1 MIPPP
6 ALSSRSTIDPGLSV
20 VDSLYRISSLAGK
33 MEDPKEAL
41 HLILDEIIAVLR
53 ATSGSIALINPD
65 NGKLEIEVA
74 HELPGESSNLRL
86 KPGQGITGWVAL
98 HGKPLL
104 VQDVRTEVR
113 YYEVKKSVRSEM
125 AVPMEDRGQ
134 VIGVVNVD
142 SDVLAAFDEKD
153 LKLLTLMTSEAT
165 KVARSL
171 WLIQKLRTKAS
182 QLEAVINIG
191 QGLVTKL
198 ELQEILDRITQE
210 ARHIIGCHLC
220 SILLL
225 DSTGQNL
232 HLRAMAGGSENFRKQ
247 PPLPIQDSAV
257 GVAIQRK
264 KQIEVL
270 DISRTEENLVVLQT
284 IKEEG
289 LVSFLATPI
298 IYEDKVIG
306 VLNAY
311 TGHVH
316 RFNNEEKR
324 LFATI
329 ASLAAVAI
337 QNIRLYRRVFESE
350 EKLRHTEKLNTLGML
365 ASEIAHE
372 IRNPLTV
379 IKLLFQSLDLEF
391 PPEDPREKDVRV
403 ISDKLDHLETIV
415 GRVLNFSRS
424 SDNLHADF
432 DLFQVIQDT
441 LILIRLKMEQNKIKI
456 HLAKKTPET
465 LTVEGN
471 KGQIQQ
477 VLLNLLLNSVEAMP
491 QGGDIYLECSIEPYQ
506 GHGEGV
512 VVRVRDNGPG
522 IAEKILPHAFE
533 SFLTDKKD
541 GTGLGLAIAHRI
553 MSSHHGTLQIEKTS
567 TEGTVMRLQM
577 PYHGKEG

>member
-1 MIPPP
+1 M
-6 ALSSRSTIDPGLSV
+6 DPGLSV

-41 HLILDEIIAVLR
+41 RLILDEIIVVLR

-65 NGKLEIEVA
+65 NGKLEIEVS

-104 VQDVRTEVR
+104 VPDVRTEVR
-113 YYEVKKSVRSEM
+113 YYEVKKSIRSEM

-142 SDVLAAFDEKD
+142 SDMLAAFDEKD

-191 QGLVTKL
+191 QGLVTRL
-198 ELQEILDRITQE
+198 ELQEILDRITFE
-210 ARHIIGCHLC
+210 ARQIIGCHLC

-225 DSTGQNL
+225 DGPGKHL
-232 HLRAMAGGSENFRKQ
+232 HLKAMAGGSTHFREQ

-270 DISRTEENLVVLQT
+270 DISRTEENLAVLQT

-298 IYEDKVIG
+298 LYEDQVIG

-311 TGHVH
+311 TNRMH

-350 EKLRHTEKLNTLGML
+350 EKLRQTEKLNTLGML

-379 IKLLFQSLDLEF
+379 IKLLFQSLDLDFSE
-391 PPEDPREKDVRV
+391 EDPRQKDVEV

-424 SDNLHADF
+424 SDNLHSPF
-432 DLFQVIQDT
+432 DLFQIVQDT
-441 LILIRLKMEQNKIKI
+441 LILIRLKMEQSKIRL
-456 HLAKKTPET
+456 HLSRKGPDQFM
-465 LTVEGN
+465 VEGN

-477 VLLNLLLNSVEAMP
+477 VLLNLLLNATEAMDK
-491 QGGDIYLECSIEPYQ
+491 GGDIYLECSTETIPGQ
-506 GHGEGV
+506 GTV
-512 VVRVRDNGPG
+512 AVIRVRDNGPG
-522 IAEKILPHAFE
+522 ISPEILPHAFE

-553 MSSHHGTLQIEKTS
+553 MSSHHGALEIESTS
-567 TEGTVMRLQM
+567 GEGTTMRLHL
-577 PYHGKEG
+577 PLRKEDS